1 MHYHH
6 TQTGYI
12 MLAGIGLVVILFLV
26 ISSLQGLPVGAA
38 LPAVLLVIGILSLFS
53 TLTVDVGEGRVLCYF
68 GPGLI
73 RKSIPLADIVGVRPV
88 RNPVLLGWG
97 IRWMPGQYWVWNVSG
112 LDAVEL
118 TLLSGNRFRI
128 GTDEP
133 LELAKAIEEH
143 RATIVRM

>member
-1 MHYHH
+1 MHYRH
-6 TQTGYI
+6 TQIGYV
-12 MLAGIGLVVILFLV
+12 MLAGMGLVIAILFFVFGVANVPQIAVVPVFV
-26 ISSLQGLPVGAA
+26 IVFL
-38 LPAVLLVIGILSLFS
+38 ILSLFVS
-53 TLTVDVGEGRVLCYF
+53 LTINVGDGRVLCSF

-73 RKSIPLADIVGVRPV
+73 RKTIMLNEIVSARPV

-118 TLLSGNRFRI
+118 TLRSGRRFRI

-133 LELAKAIEEH
+133 EELAKAI
-143 RATIVRM
+143 AMNMSLPVV

>member
-1 MHYHH
+1 MKYRH
-6 TQTGYI
+6 TQIGYV
-12 MLAGIGLVVILFLV
+12 MLAGMGFVIAILLFV
-26 ISSLQGLPVGAA
+26 FGAA
-38 LPAVLLVIGILSLFS
+38 NVPQIAVVPVFVIVFLILSLFVS
-53 TLTVDVGEGRVLCYF
+53 LTVDVGDGRMLCSF

-73 RKSIPLADIVGVRPV
+73 RKTIMLNEIISARPV

-118 TLLSGNRFRI
+118 TLTSGRRFRI

-133 LELAKAIEEH
+133 EELAKAI
-143 RATIVRM
+143 AMNMSLPVV